1 MIKQK
6 ICIIG
11 NGLTGL
17 TTALI
22 LGKLNLDV
30 HLIAAPNK
38 KKRRDIRTTA
48 ISESNYKGLIGFIG
62 KKNSKIFFESKEID
76 LYKEHSKEIKH
87 FMNLSNN
94 HKNLM
99 FLFQNEILKKLIQ
112 RKINTYK
119 NLKIFNT
126 KVSEID
132 VEKNKVFLANKN
144 FSYDAI
150 FVCTGSKSEIIQ
162 NIFKDRFIERK
173 TDEIAFT
180 SIVNHSSNIIN
191 AKQFFLKEGPMA
203 ILPLN
208 KNKFSFVWSVGSKFK
223 NKNAAPIITKKLKEI
238 LKIQSDLRISK
249 VDCFP
254 ISFKFRSSFNKKNIL
269 VLGEGSYNVHPVA
282 GQGFNLILRDIF
294 YLNRKIN
301 EYIKNGIQIKDSL
314 FIDEYLKQRKPE
326 NLLFGLGINF
336 INNFFKFNKVTEPI
350 KKVIL
355 KDINKFNILKDIS
368 LRVSNKGIF

>member
-17 TTALI
+17 TAALI

-30 HLIAAPNK
+30 HLIAAPD
-38 KKRRDIRTTA
+38 KKRIRDIRTTA
-48 ISESNYKGLIGFIG
+48 ISENNYKSLINFIG
-62 KKNSKIFFESKEID
+62 NKYSKIFFESKEID

-87 FMNLSNN
+87 FMNLSNKN
-94 HKNLM
+94 KNLM

-119 NLKIFNT
+119 NLKIFLK

-132 VEKNKVFLANKN
+132 VEKSKVFFGNKN

-162 NIFKDRFIERK
+162 NIFGDRFIERK
-173 TDEIAFT
+173 TDEIALT
-180 SIVNHSSNIIN
+180 SIVNHNSNIVN

-203 ILPLN
+203 ILPLS
-208 KNKFSFVWSVGSKFK
+208 KNKFSFVWSVSSKFK
-223 NKNAAPIITKKLKEI
+223 NKNVAPIIVKKFKEI
-238 LKIQSDLRISK
+238 LKLKSDFTVSK

-254 ISFKFRSSFNKKNIL
+254 ISFKFRSNFNKKNIL

-294 YLNRKIN
+294 YLNSKIN
-301 EYIKNGIQIKDSL
+301 EYLKNGLQIKDSL

-326 NLLFGLGINF
+326 NFLFGLGISFVNS
-336 INNFFKFNKVTEPI
+336 FFKFNKISEPI

>member
-17 TTALI
+17 TAALI

-30 HLIAAPNK
+30 HLIAAPDK
-38 KKRRDIRTTA
+38 KRRRDIRTTA
-48 ISESNYKGLIGFIG
+48 ISENNYKSLINFIG
-62 KKNSKIFFESKEID
+62 NKYSKIFFESKEID
-76 LYKEHSKEIKH
+76 LYKEYSKEIKH
-87 FMNLSNN
+87 FMNLSNKN
-94 HKNLM
+94 NNLM

-119 NLKIFNT
+119 NLKIFFK

-132 VEKNKVFLANKN
+132 VEKSKVFFGNKN

-162 NIFKDRFIERK
+162 NIFGDRFIERK
-173 TDEIAFT
+173 TDEIALT
-180 SIVNHSSNIIN
+180 SIVNHNSKIVN

-203 ILPLN
+203 ILPLS
-208 KNKFSFVWSVGSKFK
+208 KNKFSFVWSVSSKFK
-223 NKNAAPIITKKLKEI
+223 NKNVAPIIVKKFKEI
-238 LKIQSDLRISK
+238 LKLKSDFTVSK

-254 ISFKFRSSFNKKNIL
+254 ISFKFRSNFNKKNIL

-294 YLNRKIN
+294 YLNIKIN
-301 EYIKNGIQIKDSL
+301 EYLKNGLQIKDSL

-326 NLLFGLGINF
+326 NFLFGLGISFVNS
-336 INNFFKFNKVTEPI
+336 FFKFNKISEPI

>member
-17 TTALI
+17 TAALI

-30 HLIAAPNK
+30 HLIAAPDK
-38 KKRRDIRTTA
+38 KRRRDIRTTA
-48 ISESNYKGLIGFIG
+48 ISESNYKGLIDFIG

-87 FMNLSNN
+87 FMNLSNK

-99 FLFQNEILKKLIQ
+99 FLFQNEILKRLIQ
-112 RKINTYK
+112 RKINTYR
-119 NLKIFNT
+119 NLKIFNK
-126 KVSEID
+126 KVSEIN
-132 VEKNKVFLANKN
+132 VEKNKVFFANKN
-144 FSYDAI
+144 FKYDAI

-180 SIVNHSSNIIN
+180 SIVNHRSNIIN

-223 NKNAAPIITKKLKEI
+223 NKNSAPIIIKKLKEI
-238 LKIQSDLRISK
+238 LKIQSDLKMSK

-294 YLNRKIN
+294 YLNRKLN

-336 INNFFKFNKVTEPI
+336 INNFFKFNKITEPF

>member
-17 TTALI
+17 TAALI

-38 KKRRDIRTTA
+38 KRRRDIRTTA
-48 ISESNYKGLIGFIG
+48 ISESNYKGLINFIG

-87 FMNLSNN
+87 FMNLSNK

-99 FLFQNEILKKLIQ
+99 FLFQNEILKRLIQ
-112 RKINTYK
+112 RKINTYR
-119 NLKIFNT
+119 NLKIFNK

-132 VEKNKVFLANKN
+132 VEKNKVFFANKN

-223 NKNAAPIITKKLKEI
+223 NKNAALIITKKLKEI

-336 INNFFKFNKVTEPI
+336 INNFFKFNKITEPI

>member
-17 TTALI
+17 TAALI

-30 HLIAAPNK
+30 HLIAAPDK
-38 KKRRDIRTTA
+38 KRRRDIRTTA
-48 ISESNYKGLIGFIG
+48 ISENNYKSLISFIG
-62 KKNSKIFFESKEID
+62 NKYSKIFFESKEID

-87 FMNLSNN
+87 FMNLSNKN
-94 HKNLM
+94 KNLM

-119 NLKIFNT
+119 NLKIFFK

-132 VEKNKVFLANKN
+132 VEKSKVFFGNKN

-162 NIFKDRFIERK
+162 NIFGDRFIERK
-173 TDEIAFT
+173 TDEIALT
-180 SIVNHSSNIIN
+180 SIVNHNSNIVN

-203 ILPLN
+203 ILPLS
-208 KNKFSFVWSVGSKFK
+208 KNKFSFVWSVSSKFK
-223 NKNAAPIITKKLKEI
+223 NKNVTPIIVKKFKEI
-238 LKIQSDLRISK
+238 LKLKSDFTVSK

-254 ISFKFRSSFNKKNIL
+254 ISFKFRSNFNKKNIL

-294 YLNRKIN
+294 YLNGKIN

-336 INNFFKFNKVTEPI
+336 VNNFFKFNKITEPI
-350 KKVIL
+350 KKIIL

>member
-1 MIKQK
+1 MIKQR

-17 TTALI
+17 TAALI

-30 HLIAAPNK
+30 HLIAVSDK
-38 KKRRDIRTTA
+38 KRRRDIRTTA
-48 ISESNYKGLIGFIG
+48 ISESNYKGLIDFIG

-87 FMNLSNN
+87 FMNLSNK

-99 FLFQNEILKKLIQ
+99 FLIQNEILKKLVQ

-119 NLKIFNT
+119 NLKIFNK

-132 VEKNKVFLANKN
+132 VEKNKVFFANKN

-162 NIFKDRFIERK
+162 NIFKDRFIGRK

-191 AKQFFLKEGPMA
+191 SKQFFLKEGPMA

-223 NKNAAPIITKKLKEI
+223 NKNAALIITKKLKEI

-254 ISFKFRSSFNKKNIL
+254 ISFKFRSSFNKKNLL

-326 NLLFGLGINF
+326 NFLFGLGINF
-336 INNFFKFNKVTEPI
+336 INNFFKFNEITEPI

>member
-17 TTALI
+17 TAALI

-30 HLIAAPNK
+30 HLIAAPDK

-48 ISESNYKGLIGFIG
+48 ISESNYKGLIDFIG
-62 KKNSKIFFESKEID
+62 KKKSKIFFESKEID

-87 FMNLSNN
+87 FMNLSNKR
-94 HKNLM
+94 KNLM

-119 NLKIFNT
+119 NLKIFNK

-132 VEKNKVFLANKN
+132 VEKNKVFFANKN

-162 NIFKDRFIERK
+162 NIFKDRFIEGK

-180 SIVNHSSNIIN
+180 SIVNHNSNIIN

-223 NKNAAPIITKKLKEI
+223 NKNAALIITKKLKEI

-294 YLNRKIN
+294 YLSRKIN
-301 EYIKNGIQIKDSL
+301 EYTKYGIQIKDSL

-336 INNFFKFNKVTEPI
+336 INNFFKFNKITEPI

>member
-17 TTALI
+17 TAALI

-38 KKRRDIRTTA
+38 KRRRDIRTTA
-48 ISESNYKGLIGFIG
+48 ISESNYKGLINFIG

-132 VEKNKVFLANKN
+132 VEKNMVFLANKN

-223 NKNAAPIITKKLKEI
+223 NKNTAPIIIKKLKEI
-238 LKIQSDLRISK
+238 LKIQGDLRISK
-249 VDCFP
+249 IDCFP

>member
-17 TTALI
+17 TAALI
-22 LGKLNLDV
+22 IGKLNLDV

-38 KKRRDIRTTA
+38 KRRRDIRTTA
-48 ISESNYKGLIGFIG
+48 ISESNYKGLINFIG

-87 FMNLSNN
+87 FMNLSNK

-119 NLKIFNT
+119 NLKIFNK

-132 VEKNKVFLANKN
+132 VEKNKVFFANKN

-336 INNFFKFNKVTEPI
+336 INNFFKFNKITEPI

>member
-30 HLIAAPNK
+30 HLIAAPDK
-38 KKRRDIRTTA
+38 KRRRDIRTTA

-87 FMNLSNN
+87 FMNLSNK

-99 FLFQNEILKKLIQ
+99 FLFQNEILKRLIQ
-112 RKINTYK
+112 RKINTYR
-119 NLKIFNT
+119 NLKIFN
-126 KVSEID
+126 KKDSEIN
-132 VEKNKVFLANKN
+132 VEKNKVFFANKN
-144 FSYDAI
+144 FKYDAI

-180 SIVNHSSNIIN
+180 SIVNHRSNIIN

-223 NKNAAPIITKKLKEI
+223 NKNSAPIIIKKLKEI
-238 LKIQSDLRISK
+238 LKIQSDLKMSK

-294 YLNRKIN
+294 YLNRKLN

-336 INNFFKFNKVTEPI
+336 INNFFKFNKITEPF

>member
-17 TTALI
+17 TAALI

-30 HLIAAPNK
+30 HLIAAPDK
-38 KKRRDIRTTA
+38 KRRRDIRTTA
-48 ISESNYKGLIGFIG
+48 ISESNYKGLINFIG

-87 FMNLSNN
+87 FMNLSNK

-119 NLKIFNT
+119 NLKIFNK

-132 VEKNKVFLANKN
+132 VEKNKVFFANKN

-223 NKNAAPIITKKLKEI
+223 NKNAALIITKKLKEI

-336 INNFFKFNKVTEPI
+336 INNFFKFNKITEPI

>member
-17 TTALI
+17 TAALI

-30 HLIAAPNK
+30 HLIAAPDK
-38 KKRRDIRTTA
+38 KRRRDIRTTA

-87 FMNLSNN
+87 FMNLSNK

-99 FLFQNEILKKLIQ
+99 FLFQNEILKRLIQ
-112 RKINTYK
+112 RKINTYR
-119 NLKIFNT
+119 NLKIFNK
-126 KVSEID
+126 KVSEIN
-132 VEKNKVFLANKN
+132 VEKNKVFFANKN
-144 FSYDAI
+144 FKYDAI

-223 NKNAAPIITKKLKEI
+223 NKNSAPIIIKKLKEI
-238 LKIQSDLRISK
+238 LKIQSDLKMSK

-269 VLGEGSYNVHPVA
+269 ALGEGSYNVHPVA

-294 YLNRKIN
+294 YLNRKID

-336 INNFFKFNKVTEPI
+336 INNFFKFNKITEPF

>member
-17 TTALI
+17 TAALI

-30 HLIAAPNK
+30 HLIAAPDK
-38 KKRRDIRTTA
+38 KRRRDIRTTA
-48 ISESNYKGLIGFIG
+48 ISESNYKGLIDFIG

-87 FMNLSNN
+87 FMNLSNK

-119 NLKIFNT
+119 NLKIFNK

-132 VEKNKVFLANKN
+132 VEKNKVFFANKN

-223 NKNAAPIITKKLKEI
+223 NKNAASIIIKKLKEI

-336 INNFFKFNKVTEPI
+336 INNFFKFNKITEPI

>member
-17 TTALI
+17 TAALI

-30 HLIAAPNK
+30 HLIAAPDK

-48 ISESNYKGLIGFIG
+48 ISESNHKGLISFIG
-62 KKNSKIFFESKEID
+62 KKKSKIFFESKEID

-87 FMNLSNN
+87 FMNLSNKR
-94 HKNLM
+94 KNLM
-99 FLFQNEILKKLIQ
+99 FLFQNEILKKLIKK
-112 RKINTYK
+112 KINTYK
-119 NLKIFNT
+119 NLKIFNK

-132 VEKNKVFLANKN
+132 VEKNKVFFANKN

-223 NKNAAPIITKKLKEI
+223 NKNAALIITKKLKEI

-336 INNFFKFNKVTEPI
+336 INNFFKFNKITEPI

>member
-17 TTALI
+17 TAALI

-30 HLIAAPNK
+30 HLIAAPDK
-38 KKRRDIRTTA
+38 RRRRDIRTTA
-48 ISESNYKGLIGFIG
+48 ISENNYKSLINFIG
-62 KKNSKIFFESKEID
+62 NKYSKIFFESKEID

-87 FMNLSNN
+87 FMNLSNKN
-94 HKNLM
+94 KNLM

-119 NLKIFNT
+119 NLKIFFK

-132 VEKNKVFLANKN
+132 VVKSKVFFGNKN

-162 NIFKDRFIERK
+162 NIFGDRFIERK
-173 TDEIAFT
+173 TDEIALT
-180 SIVNHSSNIIN
+180 SIVNHNSNIVN

-203 ILPLN
+203 ILPLS
-208 KNKFSFVWSVGSKFK
+208 KNKFSFVWSVSSKFK
-223 NKNAAPIITKKLKEI
+223 NKNAVPIIVKKFKEI
-238 LKIQSDLRISK
+238 LKLKGDFTVSK
-249 VDCFP
+249 VDYFP
-254 ISFKFRSSFNKKNIL
+254 ISFKFRSNFNKKNIL

-294 YLNRKIN
+294 YLNGKIN

-336 INNFFKFNKVTEPI
+336 VNNFFKFNKITEPI
-350 KKVIL
+350 KKIIL
-355 KDINKFNILKDIS
+355 KDINKFNTLKDIS

>member
-17 TTALI
+17 TAALI

-30 HLIAAPNK
+30 HLIAAPDK
-38 KKRRDIRTTA
+38 KRRRDIRTTA
-48 ISESNYKGLIGFIG
+48 ISENNYKSLINFIG
-62 KKNSKIFFESKEID
+62 HKYSKIFFESKEID
-76 LYKEHSKEIKH
+76 LYKEYSKEIKH
-87 FMNLSNN
+87 FMNLSNKN
-94 HKNLM
+94 KNLM

-119 NLKIFNT
+119 NLKIFFK

-132 VEKNKVFLANKN
+132 VEKSKVFFGNKN
-144 FSYDAI
+144 FNYDAI

-162 NIFKDRFIERK
+162 KLFGDRFIERK
-173 TDEIAFT
+173 TDEIALT
-180 SIVNHSSNIIN
+180 SIVNHNSNIVN

-203 ILPLN
+203 ILPLS

-254 ISFKFRSSFNKKNIL
+254 ISFKFRLSSNKKNIL

-294 YLNRKIN
+294 YLNSKIN

-336 INNFFKFNKVTEPI
+336 INNFFKFNKITEPI

>member
-1 MIKQK
+1 MIKQR

-17 TTALI
+17 TAALI

-30 HLIAAPNK
+30 HLIAAPDK
-38 KKRRDIRTTA
+38 RRRRDIRTTA
-48 ISESNYKGLIGFIG
+48 ISENNYKSLINFIG
-62 KKNSKIFFESKEID
+62 NKYSKIFFESKEID

-87 FMNLSNN
+87 FMNLSNKN
-94 HKNLM
+94 KNLM

-119 NLKIFNT
+119 NLKIFFK

-132 VEKNKVFLANKN
+132 VEKSKVFFGNKN

-162 NIFKDRFIERK
+162 KLFGDRFIERK
-173 TDEIAFT
+173 TDEIALT
-180 SIVNHSSNIIN
+180 SIVNHNSNIVN

-203 ILPLN
+203 ILPLS
-208 KNKFSFVWSVGSKFK
+208 KNKFSFVWSVSSKFK
-223 NKNAAPIITKKLKEI
+223 NKNAVPIIVKKFKEI
-238 LKIQSDLRISK
+238 LKLKSDFTVSK

-254 ISFKFRSSFNKKNIL
+254 ISFKFRSNFNKKNIL

-294 YLNRKIN
+294 YLNGKIN

-336 INNFFKFNKVTEPI
+336 VNNFFKFNKITEPI

>member
-38 KKRRDIRTTA
+38 KIRRDIRTTA
-48 ISESNYKGLIGFIG
+48 ISESNYKGLIDFIG
-62 KKNSKIFFESKEID
+62 KKNSKIFFESKEVD
-76 LYKEHSKEIKH
+76 LYKEDSKEIKH
-87 FMNLSNN
+87 FMNLSNK

-119 NLKIFNT
+119 NLKIFNK
-126 KVSEID
+126 KVNEID
-132 VEKNKVFLANKN
+132 VEKNKVFFANKN

-162 NIFKDRFIERK
+162 NIFKDRFIGRK

-336 INNFFKFNKVTEPI
+336 INNFFKFNKITEPI

>member
-30 HLIAAPNK
+30 HLIAAPDK
-38 KKRRDIRTTA
+38 KRRRDIRTTA
-48 ISESNYKGLIGFIG
+48 ISESNYKGLIDFIG

-76 LYKEHSKEIKH
+76 LYKEDSKEIKH
-87 FMNLSNN
+87 FMNLSNK

-99 FLFQNEILKKLIQ
+99 FLIQNEILKKLIQ

-119 NLKIFNT
+119 NLKIFNK

-132 VEKNKVFLANKN
+132 VEKNKVFFANKN
-144 FSYDAI
+144 FSYDVI

-162 NIFKDRFIERK
+162 NIFEDRFIGRK
-173 TDEIAFT
+173 TDEIAYT

-238 LKIQSDLRISK
+238 LKMQSDLRISK

-336 INNFFKFNKVTEPI
+336 INNFFKFNKITEPI

>member
-17 TTALI
+17 TAALI

-30 HLIAAPNK
+30 HLIAAPDK
-38 KKRRDIRTTA
+38 KRRRDIRTTA
-48 ISESNYKGLIGFIG
+48 ISESNYKGLIDFIG

-87 FMNLSNN
+87 FMNLSNK

-99 FLFQNEILKKLIQ
+99 FLFQNEILKRLIQ
-112 RKINTYK
+112 RKINMYK
-119 NLKIFNT
+119 NLKIFNK
-126 KVSEID
+126 KVKQIN
-132 VEKNKVFLANKN
+132 VEKNKVFFANKN
-144 FSYDAI
+144 FKYDAI

-208 KNKFSFVWSVGSKFK
+208 KNKFSFVWSVSSKFK
-223 NKNAAPIITKKLKEI
+223 NKNSAPIIIKKLKEI
-238 LKIQSDLRISK
+238 LKIQSDLKMSK
-249 VDCFP
+249 IDCFP

-269 VLGEGSYNVHPVA
+269 ALGEGSYNVHPVA

-294 YLNRKIN
+294 YLNRKLN

-336 INNFFKFNKVTEPI
+336 INNFFKFNKITEPF

>member
-17 TTALI
+17 TAALI

-30 HLIAAPNK
+30 HLIAAPDK
-38 KKRRDIRTTA
+38 KRRRDIRTTA
-48 ISESNYKGLIGFIG
+48 ISESNYKGLIDFIG

-87 FMNLSNN
+87 FMNLSNK

-99 FLFQNEILKKLIQ
+99 FLFQNEILKRLIQ
-112 RKINTYK
+112 RKINMYK
-119 NLKIFNT
+119 NLKIFNK
-126 KVSEID
+126 KVKQIN
-132 VEKNKVFLANKN
+132 VEKNKVFFANKN

-223 NKNAAPIITKKLKEI
+223 NKNSAPIIIKKLKEI
-238 LKIQSDLRISK
+238 LKIQSDLKMSK

-294 YLNRKIN
+294 YLNRKVN

-336 INNFFKFNKVTEPI
+336 INNFFKFNKITEPI

>member
-17 TTALI
+17 TAALI

-30 HLIAAPNK
+30 HLIAAPDK
-38 KKRRDIRTTA
+38 KRRRDIRTTA
-48 ISESNYKGLIGFIG
+48 ISESNYKGLIDFIG

-87 FMNLSNN
+87 FMNLSNK

-99 FLFQNEILKKLIQ
+99 FLFQNEILKRLIQ
-112 RKINTYK
+112 RKINMYK
-119 NLKIFNT
+119 NLKIFNK
-126 KVSEID
+126 KVRQIN
-132 VEKNKVFLANKN
+132 VEKNKVFFANKN

-223 NKNAAPIITKKLKEI
+223 NKNSTPIIIKKLKEI
-238 LKIQSDLRISK
+238 LKIQSDLKMSK

-336 INNFFKFNKVTEPI
+336 INNFFKFNKITEPI

>member
-17 TTALI
+17 TAALI

-30 HLIAAPNK
+30 HLIAAPDK
-38 KKRRDIRTTA
+38 KRRRDIRTTA
-48 ISESNYKGLIGFIG
+48 ISESNYKGLINFIG

-223 NKNAAPIITKKLKEI
+223 NKNADPIIIKKLKEI
-238 LKIQSDLRISK
+238 LKIQGDLRISK
-249 VDCFP
+249 IDCFP

>member
-17 TTALI
+17 TSALI

-38 KKRRDIRTTA
+38 KRRRDIRTTA
-48 ISESNYKGLIGFIG
+48 ISESNYKGLIDFIG

-87 FMNLSNN
+87 FMNLSNK

-99 FLFQNEILKKLIQ
+99 FLFQNEILKRLIQ
-112 RKINTYK
+112 RKINTYR
-119 NLKIFNT
+119 NLKIFNK
-126 KVSEID
+126 KVSEIN
-132 VEKNKVFLANKN
+132 VEKNKVFFANKN
-144 FSYDAI
+144 FKYDAI

-223 NKNAAPIITKKLKEI
+223 NKNSAPIIIKKLKEI
-238 LKIQSDLRISK
+238 LKIQSDLKMSK

-294 YLNRKIN
+294 YLNRKLN

-336 INNFFKFNKVTEPI
+336 INNFFKFNKITEPF

>member
-87 FMNLSNN
+87 FMNLSNKN
-94 HKNLM
+94 KNLM
-99 FLFQNEILKKLIQ
+99 FLFQNEILKKLVH

-119 NLKIFNT
+119 NLKIFNK

-132 VEKNKVFLANKN
+132 IEENKVFFANKN

-162 NIFKDRFIERK
+162 NIFKDRFIEKK

-180 SIVNHSSNIIN
+180 SIVNHTSNIIN
-191 AKQFFLKEGPMA
+191 TKQFFLKEGPMA

-223 NKNAAPIITKKLKEI
+223 SKNAAPIIIKKLKEI
-238 LKIQSDLRISK
+238 LKIQSDLKISK

-254 ISFKFRSSFNKKNIL
+254 ISFKFRSRFNKKNIL

-326 NLLFGLGINF
+326 SLLFGLGINF
-336 INNFFKFNKVTEPI
+336 INNFFKFNKITEPI
-350 KKVIL
+350 KKIIL

>member
-17 TTALI
+17 TAALI

-30 HLIAAPNK
+30 HLIAAPDK
-38 KKRRDIRTTA
+38 KRRRDIRTTA
-48 ISESNYKGLIGFIG
+48 ISESNYKGLIDFIG

-87 FMNLSNN
+87 FMNLSNK

-99 FLFQNEILKKLIQ
+99 FLFQNEILKRLIQ
-112 RKINTYK
+112 RKINTYR
-119 NLKIFNT
+119 NLKIFNK
-126 KVSEID
+126 KVSEIN
-132 VEKNKVFLANKN
+132 VEKNKVFFANKN
-144 FSYDAI
+144 FKYDAI

-223 NKNAAPIITKKLKEI
+223 NKNAASIIVKKLKEI

-254 ISFKFRSSFNKKNIL
+254 ISFKFRSNLNKKNIL

-314 FIDEYLKQRKPE
+314 IIDEYLKQRKPE

-336 INNFFKFNKVTEPI
+336 INNFFKFNKITEPI